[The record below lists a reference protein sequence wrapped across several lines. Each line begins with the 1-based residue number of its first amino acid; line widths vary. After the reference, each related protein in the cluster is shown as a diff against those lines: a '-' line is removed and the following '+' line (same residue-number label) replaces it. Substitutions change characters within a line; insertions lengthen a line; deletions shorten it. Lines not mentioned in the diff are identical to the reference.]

1 MMFAEDIGL
10 VVAGAAVLV
19 AWIWLLRR
27 IGRITE
33 AALVQGRPMPI
44 WSTNSFYSNLAVF
57 GMMLMLGVGIIM
69 IAYGFGLG
77 ASFK

>member
-1 MMFAEDIGL
+1 MLLAGDI
-10 VVAGAAVLV
+10 VLV
-19 AWIWLLRR
+19 IVGFVILGTWVWLLRR

-33 AALVQGRPMPI
+33 TALAEGRPLPQ
-44 WSTNSFYSNLAVF
+44 WSTNSLYANLAVF
-57 GMMLMLGVGIIM
+57 GMMLMLCAGIIM

>member
-1 MMFAEDIGL
+1 MTLVEDVGL
-10 VVAGAAVLV
+10 VVAGFVILG
-19 AWIWLLRR
+19 AWVWLLRR

-33 AALVQGRPMPI
+33 AALAQGRPMPK
-44 WSTNSFYSNLAVF
+44 WSTNSLYANVAVF
-57 GMMLMLGVGIIM
+57 GMMLMLCAGIIM